1 MPLGSKLVSS
11 LNRLGFRHVFAF
23 LCGAVETRTFFVIH
37 VGLGVN
43 PNQAV
48 ASARRGRFR
57 RCLSARAF
65 RWGRGRGRGT
75 DCCRGSPGFEH
86 VAKVEFT
93 RGR

>member
-1 MPLGSKLVSS
+1 MPLGSSFVSS
-11 LNRLGFRHVFAF
+11 LNRFGFGHVFAIF
-23 LCGAVETRTFFVIH
+23 RGPVETRAFLMVNMN
-37 VGLGVN
+37 LGVN

-65 RWGRGRGRGT
+65 RWGWGRGGMT
-75 DCCRGSPGFEH
+75 GCCRRSPRFEH
-86 VAKVEFT
+86 VAEVEFT